1 MNVEIRAEAALSPEK
16 EYINGIAVAVSPDST
31 FKMHAPVA
39 LQQVGHVD
47 ALWPGAGGQDVA
59 DGGAAP
65 QVQHA
70 PTQRK
75 YII

>member
-1 MNVEIRAEAALSPEK
+1 MQD
-16 EYINGIAVAVSPDST
+16 GT

-47 ALWPGAGGQDVA
+47 VLWPGAGSQDVA

-75 YII
+75 YINIEDSKKIYVSLL